1 MSHAIRIHQT
11 GGPEV
16 LCFERI
22 PESPLKEGEV
32 RLQQTWA
39 GVNYVDV
46 YHREGS
52 YPLPFL
58 PHGLGVEGAGRVIET
73 GPGVHRLRRGD
84 RVAYAGIPAGSY
96 AEERVLSEHRLK
108 KIPDGLSEES
118 AAGAMLKGITA
129 YMVLQ
134 SVGRVEKG
142 QTVFIQAAAGG
153 LGLILVQ
160 WARFLGAKTIG
171 TVSSDHKAQEALAL
185 GLDHVINY
193 KTEDFVEATMDF
205 TQGRGVDL
213 AIDGIGGE
221 ILLRTLDLVRPFGH
235 IVSVGQ
241 VRGLTEPLDLLEL
254 GPRRSLTLSR
264 PSSLRFISDA
274 KSYDLATQALFEKM
288 QTGLQI
294 VSRHKYTLPEAPA
307 AHRDLEAGKT
317 SGSVL
322 LQI

>member
-1 MSHAIRIHQT
+1 MSHAIRLHQT

-16 LCFERI
+16 LCFENV
-22 PESPLKEGEV
+22 PEVPLKEGEV
-32 RLQQTWA
+32 RIQQTWA

-52 YPLPFL
+52 YPLPLL
-58 PHGLGVEGAGRVIET
+58 PHGLGVEGAGRVVET
-73 GPGVHRLRRGD
+73 GPGVRHLQVGD
-84 RVAYAGIPAGSY
+84 RVAYAGTPAGSY
-96 AEERVLSEHRLK
+96 AEERVLPEHRLK
-108 KIPDGLSEES
+108 KIPEGLSEES

-160 WARFLGAKTIG
+160 WARFLGVKTIG
-171 TVSSDHKAQEALAL
+171 TVSGHEKAKEALAL

-193 KTEDFVEATMDF
+193 KAENFVEATMDI

-221 ILLRTLDLVRPFGH
+221 LLLRTLDLVRPFGH
-235 IVSVGQ
+235 VVSVGQ
-241 VRGLTEPLDLLEL
+241 VSGLTEPLDLLEL

-264 PSSLRFISDA
+264 PSSLRFMSDA

-288 QTGLQI
+288 QAGLKI
-294 VSRHKYTLPEAPA
+294 VSKHRYTLPEAKA

-322 LQI
+322 LKI